1 MERTHGWWNAGYG
14 IPYVTFTLCNV
25 GSWKVGGWKVGIGM
39 VVIVL
44 VTFAL
49 ITITHM
55 RSRHRLGIPNAINER
70 VIPNK
75 SINTKYPVRERVQ
88 L

>member
-1 MERTHGWWNAGYG
+1 MGKEDGDLVRFFWFWFSVSLGCPKFERTHGWWNAGYG

-49 ITITHM
+49 IKIMHM
-55 RSRHRLGIPNAINER
+55 CSMER
-70 VIPNK
+70 RTDIA
-75 SINTKYPVRERVQ
+75 
-88 L
+88 